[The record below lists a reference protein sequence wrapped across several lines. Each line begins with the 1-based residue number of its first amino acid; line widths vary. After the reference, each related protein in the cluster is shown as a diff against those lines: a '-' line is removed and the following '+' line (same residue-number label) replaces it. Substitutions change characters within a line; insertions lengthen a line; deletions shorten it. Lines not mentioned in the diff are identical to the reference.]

1 VHGLIT
7 KNILGKKMHC
17 VWKSG
22 LQCLKLFK
30 AIHHTNKMVNIS
42 MDIHGIHI
50 MSMDMS
56 KTSLVKLEFDANE
69 FQSYLCSEPMTFGIH
84 AEVMVNILQK
94 VKKNKLVWQADD
106 NAALTLV
113 FIEDAQKTEFRIRT
127 VDIDDDQLAIPEL
140 QDDVAIRVPK
150 EVVHDWIDK
159 MMMTKSDV
167 HFRVTQTEF
176 SCEST
181 STDMGTIKC
190 SEPIG
195 TDRIVSVAFRNP
207 VDMQLSSY
215 ATKSMQVFAGTGG
228 DSCFIGL
235 SNEQPS
241 RIKVELGDASSI
253 CLYVAPKISND

>member
-1 VHGLIT
+1 
-7 KNILGKKMHC
+7 M
-17 VWKSG
+17 
-22 LQCLKLFK
+22 
-30 AIHHTNKMVNIS
+30 
-42 MDIHGIHI
+42 
-50 MSMDMS
+50 
-56 KTSLVKLEFDANE
+56 
-69 FQSYLCSEPMTFGIH
+69 
-84 AEVMVNILQK
+84 
-94 VKKNKLVWQADD
+94 
-106 NAALTLV
+106 
-113 FIEDAQKTEFRIRT
+113 FIKDAQKTEFRIRT

-159 MMMTKSDV
+159 MIMTKSDV

>member
-1 VHGLIT
+1 
-7 KNILGKKMHC
+7 MHC